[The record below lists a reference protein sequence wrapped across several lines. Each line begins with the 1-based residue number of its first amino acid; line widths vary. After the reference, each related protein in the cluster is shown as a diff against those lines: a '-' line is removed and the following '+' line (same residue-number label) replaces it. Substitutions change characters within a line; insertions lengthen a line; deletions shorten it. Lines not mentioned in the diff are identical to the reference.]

1 MQRINGQERL
11 SILPTNWSKVTHEQQ
26 DNQEL
31 ARERISAPF
40 LPRVEEHEPQRL
52 KSHEMNWKLKGSR
65 RIFRA
70 SLDHPA
76 NIEETNQPME
86 EHQSSRYWRWHKWTR
101 SSRVMP
107 LRARTICNTL
117 ITLPLRIYIPRVANS
132 TQYSTRGQIHINR
145 LPGRSPIKLQG
156 W

>member
-1 MQRINGQERL
+1 MQRINGQGRL
-11 SILPTNWSKVTHEQQ
+11 SILLTNWSKATREQQ

-31 ARERISAPF
+31 ARERISALF

-52 KSHEMNWKLKGSR
+52 KSHEMKWKVKGSR
-65 RIFRA
+65 HISRA

-107 LRARTICNTL
+107 LRARTICTT
-117 ITLPLRIYIPRVANS
+117 IIILPLRIYIPRVANS
-132 TQYSTRGQIHINR
+132 TQYRTRAQIHINR
-145 LPGRSPIKLQG
+145 IS
-156 W
+156 